1 MAPGRAL
8 GRHSPGPKPGP
19 IALGRAGPERPDPAL
34 YRFSQPD
41 QSVAAHGLRGAAP
54 GRNAARTCPGA
65 QPVVRHRRRPWTR
78 PISRRPRPR
87 GLGSLWSRSFR
98 RCLAARPGRRYW
110 AVALLLLVVL
120 WAWLLG
126 LGESQNLWDYLIDP
140 WLVLYAVPWA
150 IASALGRR
158 PLSP

>member
-1 MAPGRAL
+1 LDGLDLSVQTLPYTGFLSLTSLLLLTDCAGRRLAGMRLVPAPERSLLSATAAAL
-8 GRHSPGPKPGP
+8 GLALYPA
-19 IALGRAGPERPDPAL
+19 ALGLGAWDPYGLGLSGAVLPLAL
-34 YRFSQPD
+34 
-41 QSVAAHGLRGAAP
+41 GGAA
-54 GRNAARTCPGA
+54 A
-65 QPVVRHRRRPWTR
+65 
-78 PISRRPRPR
+78 
-87 GLGSLWSRSFR
+87 
-98 RCLAARPGRRYW
+98 LAGWRRYW